1 MSLAICA
8 FAAKSDSGVRGQ
20 RIDAKNSVAYIIKRK
35 QIAHPMAEAAV
46 GKTSLKEDLSAL
58 NTKQI
63 VAIIIAVAVA
73 LILEAMGFASTA
85 CLGFLVV
92 AIILYMVPH
101 LLGVNSVKVKALIGV
116 IFIVLSLLVG
126 TFGYMGVNHDL
137 KDTIDVDGKYVKDVS
152 YDESTGTLVMTLVPV
167 EDKEFKPGIDYGPI
181 SGISFGAIRLTNK
194 DTTTFNDIQLVK
206 NADGSYRGTAKLDLE
221 SGKFYMLKVYVDED
235 KKNFLQF
242 TYDTGISDGDM
253 MKICF
258 VGSAYTTA
266 YIASM
271 FFVILI
277 FSALMRRSIGKTRE
291 KMEEE
296 GRLYP
301 QGYGRC
307 KNCGAIVLP
316 GEVNCRKC
324 GTYIDVPEEMKPK
337 KKDRFV
343 CSECGCEITADAT
356 VCPKCGKEFDEDTE
370 AEIRHEDGTVD
381 VSTDV
386 FVCTEC
392 GSKVPANAKR
402 CPKCGA
408 VFDEDDE

>member
-1 MSLAICA
+1 
-8 FAAKSDSGVRGQ
+8 
-20 RIDAKNSVAYIIKRK
+20 
-35 QIAHPMAEAAV
+35 MAEAAV
-46 GKTSLKEDLSAL
+46 GKTTLREDLSAL

-63 VAIIIAVAVA
+63 VAIIIAVAAA
-73 LILEAMGFASTA
+73 LILEALGFASTA

-101 LLGVNSVKVKALIGV
+101 LLGVTSVKVKALVGV
-116 IFIVLSLLVG
+116 AFIILSVLVG
-126 TFGYMGVNHDL
+126 TFGYFGINHDME
-137 KDTIDVDGKYVKDVS
+137 DTINVDGEHVRDVS
-152 YDESTGTLVMTLVPV
+152 YDEATGTLTMTLVPV
-167 EDKEFKPGIDYGPI
+167 EGKDFAPGVDYGPI
-181 SGISFGAIRLTNK
+181 SGISFGAVRLTSDDRK
-194 DTTTFNDIQLVK
+194 TCSDVQLTK
-206 NADGSYRGTAKLDLE
+206 NADGSYRASAKIDLE
-221 SGKFYMLKVYVDED
+221 SGKFNLVKVYVDED
-235 KKNFLQF
+235 KKTGLQF
-242 TYDTGISDGDM
+242 TYDTGISDADM
-253 MKICF
+253 MKVCF

-291 KMEEE
+291 KMENE

-324 GTYIDVPEEMKPK
+324 GAYIDVPEEMKPK

-343 CSECGCEITADAT
+343 CSECGCEITEDA
-356 VCPKCGKEFDEDTE
+356 VRCPKCGKVFDEDTE

-381 VSTDV
+381 VSTEV

-392 GSKVPANAKR
+392 GERVPANAKR

-408 VFDEDDE
+408 VFDDDGE